1 MKLPNLENWSTG
13 EQTKIKSDSK
23 VEEILSHELVHM
35 FDYCTKKINF
45 DQIKNPLNLGK
56 SIQDL

>member
-23 VEEILSHELVHM
+23 VDVI
-35 FDYCTKKINF
+35 KKCDPKF
-45 DQIKNPLNLGK
+45 VK
-56 SIQDL
+56 